1 MPAPTYFLS
10 VESFVNRYQLSVA
23 FKNGTALIEQYI
35 HLYEKKYLYQ
45 LFGKELADLF
55 YDDDSVAR
63 FEDIKS
69 EFTFE
74 VEYNGCARS
83 YFCTGLTDILS
94 ALVYVH
100 YSREQLQIST
110 SIGQIKPSVEAGSI
124 ANDNYTNTILL
135 FNQAVKSS
143 AILQRFL
150 EHNKD
155 IYPEYK
161 GVELDSIW
169 FA

>member
-35 HLYEKKYLYQ
+35 CLYEKKYLYQ

-55 YDDDSVAR
+55 YDDDSVTR

-74 VEYNGCARS
+74 VEYSGCARS

-110 SIGQIKPSVEAGSI
+110 SIGQIKPSVEAGSV
-124 ANDNYTNTILL
+124 ANDNYTNTIVLY
-135 FNQAVKSS
+135 NQAVKSS
-143 AILQRFL
+143 VILQRFL
-150 EHNKD
+150 EANKD
-155 IYPEYK
+155 TYPEYK

-169 FA
+169 YA

>member
-1 MPAPTYFLS
+1 MPVPTYFLS

-35 HLYEKKYLYQ
+35 HLYEKKYLYK

-55 YDDDSVAR
+55 YNDDSVAR

-69 EFTFE
+69 EFAFE
-74 VEYNGCARS
+74 VEINGCDHS
-83 YFCTGLTDILS
+83 YFCTGLKDILS

-110 SIGQIKPSVEAGSI
+110 SIGQIKPNVEAGSV
-124 ANDNYTNTILL
+124 ANDNYSNTIVLY
-135 FNQAVKSS
+135 NQAVKNSM
-143 AILQRFL
+143 ILQKFL
-150 EHNKD
+150 EANKD
-155 IYPEYK
+155 IYPEYR

-169 FA
+169 YA

>member
-1 MPAPTYFLS
+1 
-10 VESFVNRYQLSVA
+10 
-23 FKNGTALIEQYI
+23 
-35 HLYEKKYLYQ
+35 
-45 LFGKELADLF
+45 
-55 YDDDSVAR
+55 
-63 FEDIKS
+63 
-69 EFTFE
+69 
-74 VEYNGCARS
+74 
-83 YFCTGLTDILS
+83 
-94 ALVYVH
+94 VYVH

-124 ANDNYTNTILL
+124 ANDNYTNTIVL

-155 IYPEYK
+155 TYPEYR

>member
-1 MPAPTYFLS
+1 MPVPTYFLS

-35 HLYEKKYLYQ
+35 HLYEKKYLYK

-55 YDDDSVAR
+55 YADDSVAR

-69 EFTFE
+69 EFAFE
-74 VEYNGCARS
+74 VEINGCAHS
-83 YFCTGLTDILS
+83 YFCTGLKDILS

-110 SIGQIKPSVEAGSI
+110 SIGQIKPNVEAGSV
-124 ANDNYTNTILL
+124 ANDNYSNTIVLY
-135 FNQAVKSS
+135 NQAVKNSM
-143 AILQRFL
+143 ILQKFL
-150 EHNKD
+150 EANKD
-155 IYPEYK
+155 TYPEYR

-169 FA
+169 YA